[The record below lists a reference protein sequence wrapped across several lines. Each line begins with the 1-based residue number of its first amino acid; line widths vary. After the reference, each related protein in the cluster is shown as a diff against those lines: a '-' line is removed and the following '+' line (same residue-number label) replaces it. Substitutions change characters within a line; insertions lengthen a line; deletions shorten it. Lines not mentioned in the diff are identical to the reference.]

1 MTVTFKAKKKALIK
15 IFKSLCPGRRI
26 KYSKYQ
32 ADDLEITVTDAK
44 ATFASRGG
52 IYATECITKG
62 TSKVVVPVYYLYD
75 IIDSD
80 PSPEMVFVVTEGQL
94 QINKVTIKANT
105 TFIKDDRILRTIKL
119 PVNYDNADVIRL
131 LNDHTPEELA
141 FNNIFG
147 KVNRELVR
155 LDSNIANAYRALG
168 QYGVTREELKSL
180 VGPKLFNSGKI
191 PE

>member
-1 MTVTFKAKKKALIK
+1 
-15 IFKSLCPGRRI
+15 
-26 KYSKYQ
+26 
-32 ADDLEITVTDAK
+32 
-44 ATFASRGG
+44 
-52 IYATECITKG
+52 
-62 TSKVVVPVYYLYD
+62 
-75 IIDSD
+75 
-80 PSPEMVFVVTEGQL
+80 MVFVVTEGQL